1 LLRYRR
7 QGDIRN
13 SFDGSGQTRED
24 YKEKTDRQMMQK
36 QYVGDK
42 VLAKAAGAAKAG
54 NRVLDFIARVLI
66 IIMVLYGG
74 FSLWETYC
82 EYTGAFLSDDLI
94 RYKPDPDHADDDNPG
109 LKELMGINRDVRA
122 WITIDRT
129 HIDYPVLQGKDDMEY
144 VNKDVYGEFSLS
156 GAIFVSAQN
165 KEDFSDPYNLLY
177 GHHMDNG
184 GMFGDV
190 MEFTDE
196 GYFNRHRTGKLS
208 LPDKTYDLEIYA
220 VVECNAYD
228 KYFYEVNS
236 CISNMRGFQAY
247 VKEKATHYRDIN
259 VTADDQIISLSTCVD
274 AQTNGRAVVLG
285 RMVSTEQAG

>member
-54 NRVLDFIARVLI
+54 NRVLDFIARMLI

-144 VNKDVYGEFSLS
+144 VNKDVYGNFSLTGS
-156 GAIFVSAQN
+156 VFMASEN
-165 KEDFSDPYNLLY
+165 RPDFTDSYNLLY
-177 GHHMDNG
+177 AHHMDNG
-184 GMFGDV
+184 AMFGDV
-190 MEFTDE
+190 LKFRKSGYFRKHKTGHVYFTDHSE
-196 GYFNRHRTGKLS
+196 AIEIFACVECDAYDSRFYTVA
-208 LPDKTYDLEIYA
+208 DKTRDTMDAFETLI
-220 VVECNAYD
+220 
-228 KYFYEVNS
+228 
-236 CISNMRGFQAY
+236 R
-247 VKEKATHYRDIN
+247 EKACQYRDISLQPE
-259 VTADDQIISLSTCVD
+259 DRIIALSTCVSGS
-274 AQTNGRAVVLG
+274 TNGRCVIFG
-285 RMVSTEQAG
+285 RLKD